1 MKLLRVAVL
10 FVSLL
15 YPFAVY
21 LGLRHFDARSLVL
34 LLVVIAGLRIL
45 TDKHSAL
52 NHWLWVPL
60 FGLLVFW
67 VLVSN
72 SETGL
77 KLYPVFMNASFLA
90 MFAWSLK
97 HPPSVIERLARLQY
111 ADFPEHG
118 ICYTAKVTKV
128 WCAFFIAN
136 GSVSLATA
144 LWGSDELWT
153 LYNGLIAYLLMG
165 MLFGGEWLV
174 RQRVMRLADE

>member
-10 FVSLL
+10 VISLL

-45 TDKHSAL
+45 SDKHSAL

-60 FGLLVFW
+60 FGILVFW
-67 VLVSN
+67 ILVSN
-72 SETGL
+72 SDTGL
-77 KLYPVFMNASFLA
+77 KLYPVFMNASFFA

-111 ADFPEHG
+111 ADFPEYG
-118 ICYTAKVTKV
+118 SRYTTRVTKV
-128 WCAFFIAN
+128 WCAFFIIN
-136 GSVSLATA
+136 GSVSLATTV
-144 LWGSDELWT
+144 WGSDEVWA

-165 MLFGGEWLV
+165 ILFSGEWLV